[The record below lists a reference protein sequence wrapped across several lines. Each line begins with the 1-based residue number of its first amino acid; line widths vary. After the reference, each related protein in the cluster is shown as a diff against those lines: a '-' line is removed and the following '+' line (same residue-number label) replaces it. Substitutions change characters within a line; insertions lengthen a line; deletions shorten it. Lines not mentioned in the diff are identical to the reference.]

1 MEDALERLGGVGGF
15 GEITALSSRW
25 KLRQAVRQG
34 RVVHVARGRY
44 VLANLDRDRR
54 TAARLAA
61 ITSHAGAAVHWG
73 WKVKWVP
80 DQPWVTVP
88 RKRSVDPDTHAVVQI
103 VYADLKGDDVRS
115 GVTSPLRTVID
126 CARRLPF
133 DEALAIAD
141 SALREGDVTRDEM
154 IVAAA
159 RVRGR
164 GAGQCRRV
172 AAEATPEAA
181 NPFESVLRA
190 LVLEFSELDMV
201 PQLPVTARGQTWHPD
216 LVDESRRIVI
226 EADSWEFHTDK
237 RSHARDCV
245 RYTALAMAGWLVV
258 RFTWEQVMH
267 SPGYVRSVL
276 TELAARPQ
284 GAPSGR
290 RSAA

>member
-1 MEDALERLGGVGGF
+1 M
-15 GEITALSSRW
+15 
-25 KLRQAVRQG
+25 Q
-34 RVVHVARGRY
+34 VARGRY
-44 VLANLDRDRR
+44 VLADLDRDRR
-54 TAARLAA
+54 TAARLAGT
-61 ITSHAGAAVHWG
+61 TSHVSAAVCWG

-88 RKRSVDPDTHAVVQI
+88 RKRKVDPDTRAVVHI
-103 VYADLKGDDVRS
+103 VYADLMGDDVRS

-141 SALREGDVTRDEM
+141 SALRAGDVGKDDLLEL
-154 IVAAA
+154 AAS
-159 RVRGR
+159 VRGR
-164 GAGQCRRV
+164 GARQCRRV

-190 LVLEFSELDMV
+190 LVLEFPALAMV
-201 PQLPVTARGQTWHPD
+201 PQRPVSARGQTWHPD

-237 RSHARDCV
+237 RAHARDCV

-267 SPGYVRSVL
+267 SPGYVRNVL
-276 TELAARPQ
+276 AELSARPT
-284 GAPSGR
+284 GAPHRR